1 VKLPASLRVLE
12 RGWLSSNNVVLHD
25 TDGGATLVDSGYGAH
40 AEQTLAL
47 VAKAL
52 AGRRLDRLV
61 NTHCHSDHMGGN
73 AAIRRAHACR
83 TSIPAG
89 EAALIDDWDEQALVL
104 AFADQR
110 AERFAYDD
118 VFRAGDV
125 LRMGGLDWRVLAAPG
140 HDTHAVMFYAP
151 EARVLVSGDA
161 LWEDGFG
168 VVFPRLF
175 GRDSAL
181 AETRATLE
189 AIAALDVEVVIPGH
203 GRPFGEAGAAVERAL
218 ARVAY
223 YEKDLGRLARHCVKV
238 LLAFALLERR
248 AIALAGLPAYVER
261 VPVYREINARWLG
274 MTPGAL
280 AEWLA
285 AELER
290 AGVARR
296 AEGRLVASER
306 R

>member
-1 VKLPASLRVLE
+1 VKLPASVQVLE

-25 TDGGATLVDSGYGAH
+25 EAGATLIDSGYGAH
-40 AEQTLAL
+40 AGQTLAL
-47 VAKAL
+47 LAKAL
-52 AGRRLDRLV
+52 AGRTLGRLV

-73 AAIRRAHACR
+73 AAVRRAHACR

-140 HDTHAVMFYAP
+140 HDTHAVMFHAP
-151 EARVLVSGDA
+151 EARLLVSGDA
-161 LWEDGFG
+161 LWENGFG
-168 VVFPRLF
+168 VVFPQLF

-189 AIAALDVEVVIPGH
+189 SIAALDIETVIPGH
-203 GRPFGEAGAAVERAL
+203 GRAFDGVEAALERAL
-218 ARVAY
+218 ERVAY
-223 YEKDLGRLARHCVKV
+223 YEADLGRLARHCVKV

-248 AIALAGLPAYVER
+248 VLPLAALPDYVER
-261 VPVYREINARWLG
+261 VPVYREINAAYLH
-274 MTPGAL
+274 MAPTAL

-285 AELER
+285 GELER
-290 AGVARR
+290 AGAARR
-296 AEGRLVASER
+296 ENGTLVAAGS
-306 R
+306 